1 MGEMADWI
9 LEQWVDDYDQE
20 PKPEDWL
27 DYTNKQLVKESGFSR
42 KPLILA
48 IRKYYKKNKK
58 LSPKQRYC
66 LARAI
71 CYRQH

>member
-9 LEQWVDDYDQE
+9 NDQE
-20 PKPEDWL
+20 IDPEWDMKPEDWS
-27 DYTNKQLVKESGFSR
+27 DYTDEQLVKESRFSR

-48 IRKYYKKNKK
+48 IRKYYKINKK

-66 LARAI
+66 LACAI
-71 CYRQH
+71 CYR